1 MARPLN
7 IAHCVESYAP
17 ALGGMPEVVKQ
28 LSERLVRM
36 GHRVT
41 VFTSHHDQRDYTEH
55 NGVRIRSYQ
64 LSGNA
69 VNGIVGDPAPYLSD
83 LKQGHFDVTTFFAA
97 QQWSA
102 DAVLPHLD
110 ELTAKKVFVPTG
122 FSSLH
127 DPRYAAYYAEMPKWL
142 AGMDLNVFL
151 SHRYRDI
158 DMARANGLSNH
169 TVIPNGAAAEE
180 FDEQAVMDMR
190 AELAIGPKQSLLL
203 HLGSYTGIKGHK
215 EAIRIFLAANTGHA
229 VLVLAGNGNLHLK
242 HFFEH
247 HWRYFTLRWSAQ
259 LKKKRIVFIEPD
271 RARTVAL
278 MKQADLFLFPSQ
290 VECSPIVLFESM
302 AAGVPFLASQAGNS
316 QEITEWSNGGWT
328 IPGSTDA
335 NERQHVDVRAGA
347 KLLSA
352 LIAEPERL
360 HSVGQAGRDAWKK
373 QFTWQRIAEQYAEQ
387 YQLLVGHG

>member
-41 VFTSHHDQRDYTEH
+41 VFTSDHAKRDFTELH
-55 NGVRIRSYQ
+55 GVRIRSFA

-69 VNGIVGDPAPYLSD
+69 VNGIVGDTSPYLSA
-83 LKQGHFDVTTFFAA
+83 LKHGGFDVITFFAA

-102 DAVLPHLD
+102 DAALPHLV
-110 ELTAKKVFVPTG
+110 ELSAKKVFVPTG
-122 FSSLH
+122 FSLFH
-127 DPRYAAYYAEMPKWL
+127 DARYAGYYAEMPKWL

-158 DMARANGLSNH
+158 DMARAQGLENM
-169 TVIPNGAAAEE
+169 TVIPNGAAEEE
-180 FDEQAVMDMR
+180 FDGPAVIDMR
-190 AELAIGPKQSLLL
+190 NALSVAPDQPLLL
-203 HLGSYTGIKGHK
+203 HVGSYTGIKGHK
-215 EAIRIFLAANTGHA
+215 EAIRIFLSATTGNS
-229 VLVLAGNGNLHLK
+229 VLVLAGNGNLELK

-247 HWRYFTLRWSAQ
+247 HWRFFALRWRAR
-259 LKKKRIVFIEPD
+259 LLKKRILFVEPD
-271 RARTVAL
+271 RASTVAL

-316 QEITEWSNGGWT
+316 QEIAEWSHGGW
-328 IPGSTDA
+328 IMPGTWDS
-335 NERQHVDVRAGA
+335 NEWEHVDVAQAARQLTTLLAAPEHLRTTGRAGH
-347 KLLSA
+347 
-352 LIAEPERL
+352 R
-360 HSVGQAGRDAWKK
+360 AWKER
-373 QFTWQRIAEQYAEQ
+373 FTWQRIAEQYAEQ
-387 YQLLVGHG
+387 YQHLVGHD